1 MEAQKIINT
10 LEKTENENF
19 LKEIQSF
26 LEELREAFLR
36 FLEQDHIIKK
46 TTLNKSLS
54 NYESALIVNIILD
67 DNIVNRNDYIKIE
80 AIESQLQDF
89 FKKIVSHIDI
99 VADNSNN
106 IKEMELG
113 KRIGNTNITVM
124 INHDHT
130 ITHTIS

>member
-36 FLEQDHIIKK
+36 FLEQDHVIKK
-46 TTLNKSLS
+46 ITLNKSIS

-67 DNIVNRNDYIKIE
+67 DNVVNRNDYIKIE

-89 FKKIVSHIDI
+89 FKKILSHIDI

-106 IKEMELG
+106 IKEMELS